1 MILTSLGQLDKSKR
15 YTYADYLLWDFPER
29 VELIFGKVFPMSPAP
44 KSGHQLTSMR
54 LIEQFL
60 TYFKKGPCQVIAAPI
75 DVVFTRPTCEVDTV
89 LQPDLIVVCDPGKVT
104 EDNCNGA
111 PDLVVEIISR
121 STARRDR
128 NEKFRIY
135 EQYGVKEYWIVDGYT
150 RTVDVFVRDPE
161 GLFRLEMRALADER
175 VSSRC
180 FPGLEVDTGEVF
192 KWIVEEPRLLYGH
205 QRKKEV
211 RLKRRRM
218 VRIR

>member
-1 MILTSLGQLDKSKR
+1 MILKSLGQLDKSKR

-29 VELIFGKVFPMSPAP
+29 VELILGKVFPMSPAP
-44 KSGHQLTSMR
+44 LLGHQKML
-54 LIEQFL
+54 LKLGKQFL
-60 TYFKKGPCQVIAAPI
+60 DHFEGYPCEVYVAPV
-75 DVVFTRPTCEVDTV
+75 DVVLSGPKGEEDTV
-89 LQPDLIVVCDPGKVT
+89 LQPDLTVVCDRTKLT
-104 EDNCNGA
+104 EKNCKGA
-111 PDLVVEIISR
+111 PDLVLEIISR

-150 RTVDVFVRDPE
+150 RTVDVFVRDQE

-192 KWIVEEPRLLYGH
+192 RWIVEEPRLLYGH

-211 RLKRRRM
+211 RMKRRRM